1 MFRFFVL
8 FLFLL
13 LAGCQSIVIPDNFE
27 YKEIVTDTF
36 TIASW
41 QKISDNKGTV
51 KVYIE
56 GDGASFDAY
65 GRPTKDPTPRGKMI
79 RELAFGDYSS
89 NVVYLARPCQFVM
102 SDICS
107 VRHWTTARFSF
118 EVIDS
123 MYEAIKEIAKN
134 REVVLIGFS
143 GGAQVS
149 GLISVLKRDLRVKK
163 VITVAGNLD
172 HLAWTQYHN
181 IPSLSESLNLN
192 DYKNEYFKI
201 PQKHYVGDLDNV
213 IPSGLVFDFVKDKNI
228 DVEIV
233 KKASH
238 SEGWNAVYGEIWK
251 EK

>member
-107 VRHWTTARFSF
+107 VRHWTSARFS
-118 EVIDS
+118 
-123 MYEAIKEIAKN
+123 YEIVNATYQAVKQIAGK
-134 REVVLIGFS
+134 RDVVLVGFS
-143 GGAQVS
+143 GGAQVA
-149 GLISVLKRDLRVKK
+149 GLVSVLNRDLNIKK
-163 VITVAGNLD
+163 VISVAGNLD
-172 HLAWTQYHN
+172 HLEWTEYHN
-181 IPSLSESLNLN
+181 LPSLNESLNLA
-192 DYKNEYFKI
+192 DYKSLYFDI

>member
-1 MFRFFVL
+1 MVRFIICFM
-8 FLFLL
+8 LL
-13 LAGCQSIVIPDNFE
+13 LTGCSSVIVPKDFLYE
-27 YKEIVTDTF
+27 EIGTRTF
-36 TIASW
+36 TLASW
-41 QKISDNKGTV
+41 QKIGDNNDAIKI
-51 KVYIE
+51 YIE

-65 GRPTKDPTPRGKMI
+65 GRATKDPTPRGRMV
-79 RELAFGDYSS
+79 RDLAFGDKSN

-102 SDICS
+102 SDVCS

-143 GGAQVS
+143 GGAQVA

-181 IPSLSESLNLN
+181 LPSLNESLNLA
-192 DYKNEYFKI
+192 DYKSLYFDV